1 MLFRYP
7 PLRPARPLLALAAG
21 LALVG
26 QIACLRTAIGGGKL
40 DDGVVIA
47 ERADVFNSTALVNS
61 KIGQLQKGDR
71 VAIYHQSE
79 VNGLE
84 WAKVQKEGDGKV
96 GWVEARHLVPR
107 KLLDAC
113 LALDQEFAA
122 VQPQIGGRL
131 KRETRLR
138 IQPRRDSAVITTLKG
153 GTEFDILL
161 RRRVE
166 RRAVVTDE
174 SENPSADETD
184 VKYDAWYLARF
195 PESAIYRIGWL
206 YGGSVE
212 IVEPPAIAG
221 IVGGGRRMVGAIP
234 FGVTLDK
241 SGTALKNYFILDKQ
255 IFSNDPI
262 ADFDRIYVVRL
273 DPKSGNYTSAYYE
286 LPIRGVYPVGYRNDS
301 DTEATFTVPL
311 MDKSGNVTQVEYRA
325 ELINSVWT
333 VKKGKLPA
341 SSEPPR
347 RERR

>member
-1 MLFRYP
+1 M
-7 PLRPARPLLALAAG
+7 RPRSLPRRPTQPLLALAAC
-21 LALVG
+21 LALIG
-26 QIACLRTAIGGGKL
+26 QIACLKTAIGGGKL

-47 ERADVFNSTALVNS
+47 ERADVFNSTALVTS
-61 KIGQLQKGDR
+61 KIGQLQKGDK
-71 VAIYHQSE
+71 VAIYHQAE

-84 WAKVQKEGDGKV
+84 WAKVQKEGDSKV
-96 GWVEARHLVPR
+96 GWVEARHIVPR
-107 KLLDAC
+107 QLLDAC

-138 IQPRRDSAVITTLKG
+138 LQPRRDSAVITVLKG

-161 RRRVE
+161 RRRTE
-166 RRAVVTDE
+166 RRAAITDE
-174 SENPSADETD
+174 SENPTTDEAD
-184 VKYDAWYLARF
+184 VKYDSWYLARF
-195 PESAIYRIGWL
+195 PEGSIYRVGWL

-221 IVGGGRRMVGAIP
+221 IIGSGRRMVGAIP
-234 FGVTLDK
+234 FGTTLDK
-241 SGTALKNYFILDKQ
+241 SGAALRNYFILDKQ

-286 LPIRGVYPVGYRNDS
+286 LSVRGAYPVSYRNDS
-301 DTEATFTVPL
+301 DTEAAFAVPL
-311 MDKSGNVTQVEYRA
+311 MDKSGAVAQVEYTA
-325 ELINSVWT
+325 ALVNNVWT
-333 VKKGKLPA
+333 VRKGKLPA
-341 SSEPPR
+341 ALEPPR